1 MRTRNQLEIEARQLE
16 QTARDSMQGQV
27 AASDQTLALAA
38 AGALPLF
45 TFPESTVRLNAA
57 SEFQGPLS
65 HRMVRYI
72 DAVQRP
78 SGMEYRLMEEEFVS
92 SADGEPVRHY
102 DPIELVTSDDA
113 LDALSAGYQR
123 LDEDRLAERIESVVD
138 RIEANT
144 FAEPANGEDLA
155 EIEKATTE
163 LGLSATAK
171 MRTKADAI
179 DLLEG
184 RLEPGDFVARS
195 VGRQECFQA
204 AQRMVVVRQIT
215 ESTEV

>member
-16 QTARDSMQGQV
+16 QAARDLRQEPIAGGE
-27 AASDQTLALAA
+27 QTLAFAA

-45 TFPESTVRLNAA
+45 TFPENTVRLNAA

-78 SGMEYRLMEEEFVS
+78 GGTEYRLMEEEFVS
-92 SADGEPVRHY
+92 SADGESVRHY
-102 DPIELVTSDDA
+102 DPIELVTSDDP
-113 LDALSAGYQR
+113 LDVLSAGYER
-123 LDEDRLAERIESVVD
+123 LDEDRLAERIQPVID
-138 RIEANT
+138 RVEANT
-144 FAEPANGEDLA
+144 FAEPANVEDLEEIQNATA
-155 EIEKATTE
+155 E
-163 LGLSATAK
+163 LDLSAAAK

-195 VGRQECFQA
+195 VGRQQCF
-204 AQRMVVVRQIT
+204 
-215 ESTEV
+215 

>member
-16 QTARDSMQGQV
+16 QAARESMQGRV
-27 AASDQTLALAA
+27 AASEQTLALAA

-92 SADGEPVRHY
+92 SAEGEPVRHY

-113 LDALSAGYQR
+113 LDVLSAGYQR
-123 LDEDRLAERIESVVD
+123 LDEDRLAERIE
-138 RIEANT
+138 
-144 FAEPANGEDLA
+144 P
-155 EIEKATTE
+155 
-163 LGLSATAK
+163 
-171 MRTKADAI
+171 
-179 DLLEG
+179 
-184 RLEPGDFVARS
+184 
-195 VGRQECFQA
+195 
-204 AQRMVVVRQIT
+204 
-215 ESTEV
+215 